1 MIVTLK
7 PNVRELEINNL
18 IDELKNKNVTSKLVE
33 FGGNK
38 LLLLDGETEKL
49 DEQSVAS
56 NELVLKVVRI
66 STPYKLVSRSFQKEN
81 TKILVGDTLFGGDS
95 IVIIA
100 GPCSVESS
108 EQIAEIAHLVKNG
121 GANIL
126 RGGTYKPRKSPYF
139 FQGLGSEGIK
149 YLVEAKKKY
158 NIPIV
163 SEIPSIEKIDEFKD
177 VDIIQVGARNMQNFE
192 LLKALGKIDK
202 PILLKR
208 GMSNTIEE
216 LLLSAEYI
224 ASNGNNKIILCER
237 GIRTFEKATRNTL
250 DLSAVCL
257 LKKLTHLPVVVDPS
271 HATGNW
277 ELVESMSLASIA
289 SGCDGLMIEVHNNPS
304 NALSD
309 GGQSIKV
316 DRFENI
322 VNKGRKIAE
331 IIGRNIK

>member
-7 PNVRELEINNL
+7 DNIKVTEIENL
-18 IDELKNKNVTSKLVE
+18 IEELKKKNISSKLVE
-33 FGGNK
+33 FGENK
-38 LLLLDGETEKL
+38 LLLLSGETEKI
-49 DEQSVAS
+49 DEKSLAS
-56 NELVLKVVRI
+56 NEMVSKVVRI
-66 STPYKLVSRSFQKEN
+66 STPYKLVSRSFQTEN
-81 TKILVGDTLFGGDS
+81 TIIKVGDVEFGGKDL
-95 IVIIA
+95 VMIA
-100 GPCSVESS
+100 GPCSVESGA
-108 EQIAEIAHLVKNG
+108 QIEEIAKLVKKS

-139 FQGLGSEGIK
+139 FQGLGSEGID
-149 YLVEAKKKY
+149 YLVEAKKKLG
-158 NIPIV
+158 IPIV

-177 VDIIQVGARNMQNFE
+177 VDILQVGARNMQNYE
-192 LLKALGKIDK
+192 LLKALGKTNK

-224 ASNGNNKIILCER
+224 ASFGNNKIILCER
-237 GIRTFEKATRNTL
+237 GIRTFETATRNTL

-257 LKKLTHLPVVVDPS
+257 LKKLTHLPVLVDPS

-277 ELVESMSLASIA
+277 ELVESMSLAAIA
-289 SGCDGLMIEVHNNPS
+289 SGCDGLMIEVHNNPNS
-304 NALSD
+304 ALSD

-316 DRFENI
+316 DRFDNI